1 MKRSE
6 IAVDFLEVERAFS
19 TQCLALYKLPHCVV
33 RHCVDVSELS
43 THSSVNVFVGGEGD
57 WLTKSIHMPY
67 NRTLTCY
74 VYTKKDL

>member
-19 TQCLALYKLPHCVV
+19 THSVCHCITPHCVV

-43 THSSVNVFVGGEGD
+43 THSSVNVFVGGEGV

-67 NRTLTCY
+67 NRTLRCY
-74 VYTKKDL
+74 VM